1 MTLNTKDCECLRS
14 RGITQEKY
22 EEELR
27 RLRTGFPYLRV
38 LAPATIGNGIMSLND
53 EERHHYADVWDKYV
67 ASGAKVVKM
76 VPASGAA
83 SRMFKNLFKFV
94 EDDGITVDS
103 PFMREFF
110 EGIHSFAFFP
120 KLDKVAARLYGMSVD
135 ELITA
140 GRHKDV
146 VKALLGAEGLNYGA
160 LPKALLDFHAY
171 EPAARTSLEEHLAEG
186 AQYAAGADGVV
197 HLHFTV
203 SPEHIP
209 LVEAKVKEATPG
221 LSGEYGV
228 TYDVSESV
236 QKPSTDTVALGPDG
250 EPFRIDGELFFR
262 PGGHGALIEN
272 LGEIDAD
279 VIFLKNV
286 DNVVPDSQRALTIEY
301 KKVLGGLLVETS
313 RRIAEYIGELSCGL
327 PSRPALN
334 SMLDYL
340 REHLCVTGDNAADM
354 DDLELADYL
363 MCKFSR
369 PLRVCGMV
377 RNEGE
382 PGGGP
387 FLAYSP
393 DGTVAPQILESSQ
406 LDLSKKEVSEMFAH
420 STHFNPVDIVCD
432 IRDFEG
438 KNYDLTEYV
447 DAETGFISS
456 KSVKGVDV
464 KALELPGLWNGAMS
478 DWNTIFVEVPAATF
492 NPVKTVNDLLRPA
505 HQS

>member
-1 MTLNTKDCECLRS
+1 MTANTQDCECLRS

-38 LAPATIGNGIMSLND
+38 LAPATIGNGIMCLSN
-53 EERHHYADVWDKYV
+53 EARRHYSEIWDHYIG
-67 ASGAKVVKM
+67 SGAKVVKM

-94 EDDGITVDS
+94 EDDSMTVEH

-110 EGIHSFAFFP
+110 DGIHSFAFFS
-120 KLDKVAARLYGMSVD
+120 KLEQACIRMYGAGID
-135 ELITA
+135 ELITSN
-140 GRHKDV
+140 RHKDV
-146 VKALLGAEGLNYGA
+146 VKALLNGEGLNYGA

-171 EPAARTSLEEHLAEG
+171 GPIPRTSLEEHMAEG

-197 HLHFTV
+197 HLHFTL
-203 SPEHIP
+203 SPEHVP
-209 LVEAKVKEATPG
+209 LVQAKVNDAEPT
-221 LSGEYGV
+221 LSRKYGV

-236 QKPSTDTVALGPDG
+236 QKPSTDTVALGPDN
-250 EPFRIDGELFFR
+250 EPFRIDGKLFFR

-313 RRIAEYIGELSCGL
+313 RRINEYLGELSCGL
-327 PSRPALN
+327 PSRPVLN

-340 REHLCVTGDNAADM
+340 RVQLCVTGDNATEM

-363 MCKFSR
+363 ICKFSR

-406 LDLSKKEVSEMFAH
+406 LDLTKPDVAEMFAR

-438 KNYDLTEYV
+438 NNYDLAEFV
-447 DAETGFISS
+447 DPDTGFISS

-492 NPVKTVNDLLRPA
+492 NPVKTVND
-505 HQS
+505 